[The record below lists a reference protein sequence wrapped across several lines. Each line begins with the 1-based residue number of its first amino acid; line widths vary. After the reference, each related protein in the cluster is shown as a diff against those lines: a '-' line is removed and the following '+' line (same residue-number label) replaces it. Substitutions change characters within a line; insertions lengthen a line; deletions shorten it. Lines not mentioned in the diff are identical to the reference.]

1 MDWAEIVGILVNSLI
16 LPILAWGV
24 SELTKYFSKRIK
36 NETAEKYVNFAVDA
50 VYTAV
55 QTTMQIFVSTLK
67 NSGEW
72 NAEAAKTA
80 FDHAKALAL
89 VTMGEDVRE
98 AITEISGD
106 LDAWI
111 EARIEATI
119 AEIKEEKK

>member
-1 MDWAEIVGILVNSLI
+1 MDWTEIIGVLVNSLI

-24 SELTKYFSKRIK
+24 SELTKYLSGRIK

-55 QTTMQIFVSTLK
+55 QQTMQTYVSTLK

-72 NAEAAKTA
+72 SEEAAKTA
-80 FDHAKALAL
+80 FDNAKAVAL
-89 VTMGEDVRE
+89 VTMGETAQE
-98 AITEISGD
+98 AIKEISGD

-111 EARIEATI
+111 EAKIEACI
-119 AEIKEEKK
+119 AEIKGEKK

>member
-1 MDWAEIVGILVNSLI
+1 MNWTEIIGILINSLI

-24 SELTKYFSKRIK
+24 SELTKYLSKRIK

-55 QTTMQIFVSTLK
+55 QTTMQTFVSTLK
-67 NSGEW
+67 KSGEW

-80 FDHAKALAL
+80 LEHAKALAL
-89 VTMGEDVRE
+89 VTMGEEAQE